1 MLWAVLPAVTAADI
15 VAAVTDVPVAN
26 ESIVVVDVDA
36 ASIITPAASPAAS
49 SVSPPR
55 AHGHSDTEGKG
66 QGSRRWIVNRWVG
79 INRCAPNHRRAVR
92 GHIDDLRIR
101 RLDHDYPLAFDAL
114 AYHQRVMRGL

>member
-36 ASIITPAASPAAS
+36 ASIITPAASPDSS

-66 QGSRRWIVNRWVG
+66 QGSRRRLVNRWVG
-79 INRCAPNHRRAVR
+79 QHRCAPNHLEAVLGR
-92 GHIDDLRIR
+92 IQDLR
-101 RLDHDYPLAFDAL
+101 
-114 AYHQRVMRGL
+114 